1 MFDITD
7 ETQFAQRAEEDHD
20 FIIGYESLDDRR
32 VVIRREDGEELTY
45 QFTDE
50 QVGDAYTVVVS
61 IDHNPGGDE
70 PATHIDTKYL
80 HVLSEDDL
88 TAQLY
93 DQVIVPW
100 AAQNEVP

>member
-7 ETQFAQRAEEDHD
+7 DTEFAQRAEEDHD
-20 FIIGYESLDDRR
+20 FIISYDRLDDRR

-61 IDHNPGGDE
+61 IDHSPGADE
-70 PATHIDTKYL
+70 ENTHLDTQYL
-80 HVLSEDDL
+80 HVLSKEDL
-88 TAQLY
+88 TTRLY